1 MKNLKHIFTLI
12 GLFSLGLSSYSQVN
26 RVCVMEEY
34 TTTRCGFCPV
44 KSFDCESW
52 VENNEDN
59 AILLSN
65 HAGFGVDAMTNPTVL
80 AWQSAF
86 GTSFAPAITVN
97 RFNYGTTPNG
107 DVAGLADT
115 AVWESVAFIHIAEM
129 APLTLGLYGDY
140 NSSSGLITGEI
151 HAKFVVPY
159 GPEALFVSLIIMED
173 SVTGDASGTDDYY
186 DQDSYITTDP
196 SYPELFGVTGPIP
209 GYIHRHVVRANA
221 FSTFGEPGMIDL
233 SPVVDSTYVI
243 PFTYTVPAQYDLT
256 SGYGHATDIDEIE
269 LVAFISRSDSVIIQ
283 AIKVHLFNLQT
294 SGFNEADDASRI
306 MQLFPNPSK
315 DVSNLIFYMHGGNQV
330 SYELLDIS
338 GKIVAV
344 EDKGLYSGGEHQI
357 IIDTESLAGGSY
369 ILNLKIGEQVLSRK
383 LLVGSK

>member
-1 MKNLKHIFTLI
+1 MKYIFFSI
-12 GLFSLGLSSYSQVN
+12 GLMSLSFSSYSQIN

-52 VENNEDN
+52 VENNEAN
-59 AILLSN
+59 AILMSN

-97 RFNYGTTPNG
+97 RWNYGTTPNG

-115 AVWESVAFIHIAEM
+115 AVWDSAAFVHIAEM

-159 GPEALFVSLIIMED
+159 GAEELFVSLVVMED
-173 SVTGDASGTDDYY
+173 SVQGDSSGTDDYY

-196 SYPELFGVTGPIP
+196 SYPELFGITGPIP
-209 GYIHRHVVRANA
+209 GYIHRHVVRDNA
-221 FSTFGEPGMIDL
+221 LSTFGEPGMIDL
-233 SPVVDSTYVI
+233 SPTVDSTYVI
-243 PFTYTVPAQYDLT
+243 PFTYTIPAQYDLT
-256 SGYGHATDIDEIE
+256 SGFGHPTDIDEIE
-269 LVAFISRSDSVIIQ
+269 LVAFVSRSDSVIIQ
-283 AIKVHLFNLQT
+283 AIKVHLFNLQAV
-294 SGFNEADDASRI
+294 GLDEEDEFNYI
-306 MQLFPNPSK
+306 MKLFPNPAE
-315 DVSNLIFYMHGGNQV
+315 DVSHLTFYLHSANRV
-330 SYELLDIS
+330 SYELRDIT
-338 GKIVAV
+338 GKLLASKD
-344 EDKGLYSGGEHQI
+344 EGLYSAGEHQI
-357 IIDTESLAGGSY
+357 NIRTESLAEGTY
-369 ILNLKIGEQVLSRK
+369 ILSLQIGDKKLNKK
-383 LLVGSK
+383 LLIGSD